1 MQDCKLQAVHTE
13 EQVRHLC
20 ALAKEIWTEHFTP
33 LLEPGQVPY
42 MLDKFQSPAAVSR
55 QLEEGYLYYFLMC
68 GGKPVGY
75 SGVKPEKDAL
85 FLSKIYIKK
94 EYRGKKLARFAMEQ
108 YVAYCRKNGLRKIW
122 LTVNRHNSNTI
133 AVYRKMGFETVR
145 EQVTEIGGDYVMDD
159 YIMEKPVE

>member
-13 EQVRHLC
+13 EQVRQLC

-55 QLEEGYLYYFLMC
+55 QLEEGYLYYFLIC
-68 GGKPVGY
+68 DGKPVGY
-75 SGVKPEKDAL
+75 SGVKPENDAL
-85 FLSKIYIKK
+85 FLSKIYITK

-133 AVYRKMGFETVR
+133 AAYRKMGFETVR
-145 EQVTEIGGDYVMDD
+145 AQVTEIGGDSVLDD

>member
-1 MQDCKLQAVHTE
+1 ME
-13 EQVRHLC
+13 ERLNKWLSRMGACSRREADRLISEGKVLVDGKTAQM
-20 ALAKEIWTEHFTP
+20 
-33 LLEPGQVPY
+33 GQRIEDGQKVIC
-42 MLDKFQSPAAVSR
+42 D
-55 QLEEGYLYYFLMC
+55 
-68 GGKPVGY
+68 GKPVGY
-75 SGVKPEKDAL
+75 SGVKPENDAL
-85 FLSKIYIKK
+85 FLSKIYITK

-133 AVYRKMGFETVR
+133 AAYRKMGFETVR